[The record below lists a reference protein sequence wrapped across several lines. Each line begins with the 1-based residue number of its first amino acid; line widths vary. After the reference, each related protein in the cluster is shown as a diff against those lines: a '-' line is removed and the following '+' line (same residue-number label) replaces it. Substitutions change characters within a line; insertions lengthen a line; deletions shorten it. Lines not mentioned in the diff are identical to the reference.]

1 MAIFGAEN
9 LVLMK
14 QDNWKKTFAFI
25 WTGQLFSTL
34 SSSVVSFAVIFWLSV
49 ETGSAEVLALAT
61 ISSLLPQLVLGLFT
75 GVLIDRWDRKKTM
88 IIADLYIAL
97 LTAVMAVLFYTGVAE
112 IGFIY
117 VLLALR
123 SIGSAFHV
131 PAMEASVPLLAP
143 KSELMRVAG
152 INNMIFSV
160 STIGAP
166 ALAAIF
172 ISALDMTWVLMFDVV
187 GALIACGSL
196 LFVNI
201 PNPWDKKEDEKEIIS
216 APDSS
221 AAMSDDKV
229 NNNLRTLNL
238 QSKFP
243 DVEGSENDK
252 EILVDGS
259 QFLAGKMGTYQVVE
273 IAGDE
278 EIPGNKSIHSN
289 EIIKESNLKSEI
301 KRFLAELNQGLHEI
315 LKRPGLMWMF
325 IFTIFASL
333 AMVPI
338 STLFPLMTLDH
349 FAGDTYKMSMVEIA
363 WGVGMLVGGGIMSLP
378 KFKFNNVFLINA
390 MYVILG
396 LTFAFSGMMS
406 PEGFYPFVGFTFI
419 GGVAGA
425 IFWGAFTVLLQKSL
439 DSSVLGRVFSI
450 HNSMIMIPAMFS
462 LLATGYIADS
472 IGITTAFVISGAM
485 LIFIGLL
492 SPLLPAIKKFARE
505 TGS

>member
-14 QDNWKKTFAFI
+14 QNNWKKTFAFI

-196 LFVNI
+196 LFVDI
-201 PNPWDKKEDEKEIIS
+201 PNPWDKKDDEKEILS
-216 APDSS
+216 SPDSS
-221 AAMSDDKV
+221 DD
-229 NNNLRTLNL
+229 
-238 QSKFP
+238 S
-243 DVEGSENDK
+243 

-259 QFLAGKMGTYQVVE
+259 QFLAGKMGAYQVVQ
-273 IAGDE
+273 IAGE
-278 EIPGNKSIHSN
+278 EINPRVKEASN
-289 EIIKESNLKSEI
+289 ANVADHVLISKESNLKSEI

-406 PEGFYPFVGFTFI
+406 PQGFYPFVGFTFI

-505 TGS
+505 TDS

>member
-1 MAIFGAEN
+1 MQE
-9 LVLMK
+9 
-14 QDNWKKTFAFI
+14 NWKKTFAFI

-49 ETGSAEVLALAT
+49 QTGSAQVLALAT

-75 GVLIDRWDRKKTM
+75 GVLIDRWDRKRTM
-88 IIADLYIAL
+88 IVADMYIAL
-97 LTAVMAVLFYTGVAE
+97 LTAVMAVLFYMGAAE

-117 VLLALR
+117 ALLALR
-123 SIGSAFHV
+123 SIGSAFHM

-166 ALAAIF
+166 AIAAIF
-172 ISALDMTWVLMFDVV
+172 ISALDMTWVLMFDVL
-187 GALIACGSL
+187 GALIACTSL
-196 LFVNI
+196 LFVKI
-201 PNPWDKKEDEKEIIS
+201 PNPWDKKNSEIS
-216 APDSS
+216 LD
-221 AAMSDDKV
+221 
-229 NNNLRTLNL
+229 N
-238 QSKFP
+238 
-243 DVEGSENDK
+243 
-252 EILVDGS
+252 S
-259 QFLAGKMGTYQVVE
+259 QFLAGKTAAFQ
-273 IAGDE
+273 ITE
-278 EIPGNKSIHSN
+278 ENIN
-289 EIIKESNLKSEI
+289 ESSKETSGRTNITQTEF
-301 KRFLAELNQGLHEI
+301 KRFLTELNQGLHEI

-363 WGVGMLVGGGIMSLP
+363 WGVGMLIGGGIMSLP
-378 KFKFNNVFLINA
+378 KFKFNNVLLINS

-396 LTFAFSGMMS
+396 MTFAFSGLT
-406 PEGFYPFVGFTFI
+406 PAGGFYAFVGFTLI
-419 GGVAGA
+419 GGISGA

-450 HNSMIMIPAMFS
+450 HNSLIMIPAMFS
-462 LLATGYIADS
+462 LIATGYIADY
-472 IGITTAFVISGAM
+472 IGITNAFIISGAM
-485 LIFIGLL
+485 LVFIGLL
-492 SPLLPAIKKFARE
+492 SPFLPAIQKFAKE
-505 TGS
+505 TGN

>member
-14 QDNWKKTFAFI
+14 QQNWKKTFAFI

-49 ETGSAEVLALAT
+49 QTGSAEVLALAT

-196 LFVNI
+196 LFVDI
-201 PNPWDKKEDEKEIIS
+201 PNPWDKKEDEKEIVS

-221 AAMSDDKV
+221 DD
-229 NNNLRTLNL
+229 R
-238 QSKFP
+238 
-243 DVEGSENDK
+243 

-259 QFLAGKMGTYQVVE
+259 QFLAGKMGAYQVVE
-273 IAGDE
+273 T
-278 EIPGNKSIHSN
+278 PK
-289 EIIKESNLKSEI
+289 KEEI

-363 WGVGMLVGGGIMSLP
+363 WGVGMLVGGGMMSLP

-505 TGS
+505 SNG

>member
-1 MAIFGAEN
+1 MQE
-9 LVLMK
+9 
-14 QDNWKKTFAFI
+14 NWKKTFAFI

-49 ETGSAEVLALAT
+49 QTGSAQVLALAT

-75 GVLIDRWDRKKTM
+75 GVLIDRWDRKRTM
-88 IIADLYIAL
+88 IVADMYIAL
-97 LTAVMAVLFYTGVAE
+97 LTAVMAVLFYMGAAQ

-117 VLLALR
+117 ALLALR
-123 SIGSAFHV
+123 SIGSAFHM

-166 ALAAIF
+166 AIAAIF
-172 ISALDMTWVLMFDVV
+172 ISALDMTWVLMFDVL
-187 GALIACGSL
+187 GALIACTSL
-196 LFVNI
+196 LFVKI
-201 PNPWDKKEDEKEIIS
+201 PNPWDKKNAEIS
-216 APDSS
+216 LD
-221 AAMSDDKV
+221 
-229 NNNLRTLNL
+229 N
-238 QSKFP
+238 
-243 DVEGSENDK
+243 
-252 EILVDGS
+252 S
-259 QFLAGKMGTYQVVE
+259 QFLAGKTAAFQ
-273 IAGDE
+273 ITE
-278 EIPGNKSIHSN
+278 ENIN
-289 EIIKESNLKSEI
+289 ESSKETSGKTNITQTEL
-301 KRFLAELNQGLHEI
+301 KRFLSELNQGLHEI

-363 WGVGMLVGGGIMSLP
+363 WGVGMLIGGGIMSLP
-378 KFKFNNVFLINA
+378 KFKFNNVLLINS

-396 LTFAFSGMMS
+396 MTFAFSGMT
-406 PEGFYPFVGFTFI
+406 PAGGFYAFVGFTLI
-419 GGVAGA
+419 GGISGA

-450 HNSMIMIPAMFS
+450 HNSLIMIPAMFS
-462 LLATGYIADS
+462 LIATGYIADY
-472 IGITTAFVISGAM
+472 IGITNAFIISGGM
-485 LIFIGLL
+485 LVFIGLL
-492 SPLLPAIKKFARE
+492 SPFLPAIQKFAKE
-505 TGS
+505 TGN

>member
-1 MAIFGAEN
+1 MQE
-9 LVLMK
+9 
-14 QDNWKKTFAFI
+14 NWKKTFAFI

-49 ETGSAEVLALAT
+49 QTGSAQVLALAT

-75 GVLIDRWDRKKTM
+75 GVLIDRWDRKRTM
-88 IIADLYIAL
+88 IVADMYIAL
-97 LTAVMAVLFYTGVAE
+97 LTAVMAVLFYMGAAE

-117 VLLALR
+117 ALLALR
-123 SIGSAFHV
+123 SIGSAFHM

-166 ALAAIF
+166 AIAAIF
-172 ISALDMTWVLMFDVV
+172 ISALDMTWVLMFDVL
-187 GALIACGSL
+187 GALIACTSL
-196 LFVNI
+196 LFVKI
-201 PNPWDKKEDEKEIIS
+201 PNPWDKKNSEIS
-216 APDSS
+216 LD
-221 AAMSDDKV
+221 
-229 NNNLRTLNL
+229 N
-238 QSKFP
+238 
-243 DVEGSENDK
+243 
-252 EILVDGS
+252 S
-259 QFLAGKMGTYQVVE
+259 QFLAGKTAAFQ
-273 IAGDE
+273 ITE
-278 EIPGNKSIHSN
+278 ENIN
-289 EIIKESNLKSEI
+289 ESSKETSGRTNITQTEF
-301 KRFLAELNQGLHEI
+301 KRFLSELNQGLHEI

-363 WGVGMLVGGGIMSLP
+363 WGVGMLIGGGIMSLP
-378 KFKFNNVFLINA
+378 KFKFNNVLLINS

-396 LTFAFSGMMS
+396 MTFAFSGLT
-406 PEGFYPFVGFTFI
+406 PAGGFYAFVGFTLI
-419 GGVAGA
+419 GGVSGA

-450 HNSMIMIPAMFS
+450 HNSLIMIPAMFS
-462 LLATGYIADS
+462 LIATGYIADN
-472 IGITTAFVISGAM
+472 IGITNAFIISGAM
-485 LIFIGLL
+485 LVFIGLL
-492 SPLLPAIKKFARE
+492 SPFLPAIQKFAKE
-505 TGS
+505 TGN

>member
-1 MAIFGAEN
+1 MQE
-9 LVLMK
+9 
-14 QDNWKKTFAFI
+14 NWKKTFAFI

-49 ETGSAEVLALAT
+49 QTGSAQVLALAT

-75 GVLIDRWDRKKTM
+75 GVLIDRWDRKRTM
-88 IIADLYIAL
+88 IVADMYIAL
-97 LTAVMAVLFYTGVAE
+97 LTAVMAVLFYMGAAE

-117 VLLALR
+117 ALLALR
-123 SIGSAFHV
+123 SIGSAFHM

-166 ALAAIF
+166 AIAAIF
-172 ISALDMTWVLMFDVV
+172 ISALDMTWVLMFDVL
-187 GALIACGSL
+187 GALIACTSL
-196 LFVNI
+196 LFVKI
-201 PNPWDKKEDEKEIIS
+201 PNPWDKKNSEIS
-216 APDSS
+216 LD
-221 AAMSDDKV
+221 
-229 NNNLRTLNL
+229 N
-238 QSKFP
+238 
-243 DVEGSENDK
+243 
-252 EILVDGS
+252 S
-259 QFLAGKMGTYQVVE
+259 QFLAGKTAAFQ
-273 IAGDE
+273 ITE
-278 EIPGNKSIHSN
+278 ENIN
-289 EIIKESNLKSEI
+289 ESSKETSGRTNITQTEF
-301 KRFLAELNQGLHEI
+301 KRFLSELNQGLHEI

-363 WGVGMLVGGGIMSLP
+363 WGVGMLIGGGIMSLP
-378 KFKFNNVFLINA
+378 KFKFNNVLLINS

-396 LTFAFSGMMS
+396 MTFAFSGLT
-406 PEGFYPFVGFTFI
+406 PAGGFYAFVGFTLI
-419 GGVAGA
+419 GGISGA

-450 HNSMIMIPAMFS
+450 HNSLIMIPAMFS
-462 LLATGYIADS
+462 LIATGYIADY
-472 IGITTAFVISGAM
+472 IGITNAFIISGAM
-485 LIFIGLL
+485 LVFIGLL
-492 SPLLPAIKKFARE
+492 SPFLPAIQKFAKE
-505 TGS
+505 TGN

>member
-1 MAIFGAEN
+1 MQE
-9 LVLMK
+9 
-14 QDNWKKTFAFI
+14 NWKKTFAFI

-49 ETGSAEVLALAT
+49 QTGSAQVLALAT

-75 GVLIDRWDRKKTM
+75 GVLIDRWDRKRTM
-88 IIADLYIAL
+88 IVADMYIAL
-97 LTAVMAVLFYTGVAE
+97 LTAVMAVLFYMGAAQ

-117 VLLALR
+117 ALLALR
-123 SIGSAFHV
+123 SIGSAFHM

-166 ALAAIF
+166 AIAAIF
-172 ISALDMTWVLMFDVV
+172 ISALDMTWVLMFDVL
-187 GALIACGSL
+187 GALIACTSL
-196 LFVNI
+196 LFVKI
-201 PNPWDKKEDEKEIIS
+201 PNPWDKKNAEIS
-216 APDSS
+216 LD
-221 AAMSDDKV
+221 
-229 NNNLRTLNL
+229 N
-238 QSKFP
+238 
-243 DVEGSENDK
+243 
-252 EILVDGS
+252 S
-259 QFLAGKMGTYQVVE
+259 QFLAGKTAAFQ
-273 IAGDE
+273 ITE
-278 EIPGNKSIHSN
+278 ENINESSKEKSGKTNITQT
-289 EIIKESNLKSEI
+289 EF
-301 KRFLAELNQGLHEI
+301 KRFLSELNQGLHEI

-363 WGVGMLVGGGIMSLP
+363 WGVGMLIGGGIMSLP
-378 KFKFNNVFLINA
+378 KFKFNNVLLINS

-396 LTFAFSGMMS
+396 MTFAFSGMT
-406 PEGFYPFVGFTFI
+406 PAGGFYAFVGFTLI
-419 GGVAGA
+419 GGISGA

-450 HNSMIMIPAMFS
+450 HNSLIMIPAMFS
-462 LLATGYIADS
+462 LIATGYIADY
-472 IGITTAFVISGAM
+472 IGITNAFIISGGM
-485 LIFIGLL
+485 LVFIGLL
-492 SPLLPAIKKFARE
+492 SPFLPAIQKFAKE
-505 TGS
+505 TGN

>member
-1 MAIFGAEN
+1 MQE
-9 LVLMK
+9 
-14 QDNWKKTFAFI
+14 NWKKTFAFI

-49 ETGSAEVLALAT
+49 QTGSAQVLALAT

-75 GVLIDRWDRKKTM
+75 GVLIDRWDRKRTM
-88 IIADLYIAL
+88 IVADMYIAL
-97 LTAVMAVLFYTGVAE
+97 LTAVMAVLFYMGAAE

-117 VLLALR
+117 ALLALR
-123 SIGSAFHV
+123 SIGSAFHM

-166 ALAAIF
+166 AIAAIF
-172 ISALDMTWVLMFDVV
+172 ISALDMTWVLMFDVL
-187 GALIACGSL
+187 GALIACTSL
-196 LFVNI
+196 LFVKI
-201 PNPWDKKEDEKEIIS
+201 PNPWDKKNSEIS
-216 APDSS
+216 LD
-221 AAMSDDKV
+221 
-229 NNNLRTLNL
+229 N
-238 QSKFP
+238 
-243 DVEGSENDK
+243 
-252 EILVDGS
+252 S
-259 QFLAGKMGTYQVVE
+259 QFLAGKTAAFQ
-273 IAGDE
+273 ITE
-278 EIPGNKSIHSN
+278 ENIN
-289 EIIKESNLKSEI
+289 ESSKETSGRTNITQTEF
-301 KRFLAELNQGLHEI
+301 KRFLSELNQGLHEI

-363 WGVGMLVGGGIMSLP
+363 WGVGMLIGGGIMSLP
-378 KFKFNNVFLINA
+378 KFKFNNVLLINS

-396 LTFAFSGMMS
+396 MTFAFSGLT
-406 PEGFYPFVGFTFI
+406 PAGGFYAFVGFTLI
-419 GGVAGA
+419 GGISGA

-450 HNSMIMIPAMFS
+450 HNSLIMIPAMFS
-462 LLATGYIADS
+462 LIATGYIADN
-472 IGITTAFVISGAM
+472 IGITNAFIISGAM
-485 LIFIGLL
+485 LVFIGLL
-492 SPLLPAIKKFARE
+492 SPFLPAIQKFAKE
-505 TGS
+505 TGN

>member
-1 MAIFGAEN
+1 MQE
-9 LVLMK
+9 
-14 QDNWKKTFAFI
+14 NWKKTFAFI

-49 ETGSAEVLALAT
+49 QTGSAQVLALAT

-75 GVLIDRWDRKKTM
+75 GVLIDRWDRKRTM
-88 IIADLYIAL
+88 IVADMYIAL
-97 LTAVMAVLFYTGVAE
+97 LTAVMAVLFYMGAAE

-117 VLLALR
+117 ALLALR
-123 SIGSAFHV
+123 SIGSAFHM

-166 ALAAIF
+166 AIAAIF
-172 ISALDMTWVLMFDVV
+172 ISALDMTWVLMFDVL
-187 GALIACGSL
+187 GALIACTSL
-196 LFVNI
+196 LFVKI
-201 PNPWDKKEDEKEIIS
+201 PNPWDKKNSEIS
-216 APDSS
+216 LD
-221 AAMSDDKV
+221 
-229 NNNLRTLNL
+229 N
-238 QSKFP
+238 
-243 DVEGSENDK
+243 
-252 EILVDGS
+252 S
-259 QFLAGKMGTYQVVE
+259 QFLAGKTAAFQ
-273 IAGDE
+273 ITE
-278 EIPGNKSIHSN
+278 ENIN
-289 EIIKESNLKSEI
+289 ESSKETSGRTNITQTEF
-301 KRFLAELNQGLHEI
+301 KRFLTELNQGLHEI

-363 WGVGMLVGGGIMSLP
+363 WGVGMLIGGGIMSLP
-378 KFKFNNVFLINA
+378 KFKFNNVLLINS

-396 LTFAFSGMMS
+396 MTFAFSGLT
-406 PEGFYPFVGFTFI
+406 PAGGFYAFVGFTLI
-419 GGVAGA
+419 GGISGA

-450 HNSMIMIPAMFS
+450 HNSLIMIPAMFS
-462 LLATGYIADS
+462 LIATGYIADN
-472 IGITTAFVISGAM
+472 IGITNAFIISGAM
-485 LIFIGLL
+485 LVFIGLL
-492 SPLLPAIKKFARE
+492 SPFLPAIQKFAKE
-505 TGS
+505 TGN

>member
-1 MAIFGAEN
+1 MQE
-9 LVLMK
+9 
-14 QDNWKKTFAFI
+14 NWKKTFAFI

-49 ETGSAEVLALAT
+49 QTGSAQVLALAT

-75 GVLIDRWDRKKTM
+75 GVLIDRWDRKRTM
-88 IIADLYIAL
+88 IVADLYIAL
-97 LTAVMAVLFYTGVAE
+97 LTAVMAVLFYMGAAE
-112 IGFIY
+112 IGLIY
-117 VLLALR
+117 ALLALR
-123 SIGSAFHV
+123 SIGSAFHM

-166 ALAAIF
+166 AIAAIF
-172 ISALDMTWVLMFDVV
+172 ISALDMTWVLMFDVL
-187 GALIACGSL
+187 GALIACTSL
-196 LFVNI
+196 LFVKI
-201 PNPWDKKEDEKEIIS
+201 PNPWDKKNAEIS
-216 APDSS
+216 LD
-221 AAMSDDKV
+221 
-229 NNNLRTLNL
+229 N
-238 QSKFP
+238 
-243 DVEGSENDK
+243 
-252 EILVDGS
+252 S
-259 QFLAGKMGTYQVVE
+259 QFLAGKTAAFQ
-273 IAGDE
+273 INE
-278 EIPGNKSIHSN
+278 EDIN
-289 EIIKESNLKSEI
+289 ESPNETSGKTNITQTEF

-363 WGVGMLVGGGIMSLP
+363 WGVGMLIGGGIMSLP
-378 KFKFNNVFLINA
+378 KFKFNNVLLINS

-396 LTFAFSGMMS
+396 MTFAFSGLT
-406 PEGFYPFVGFTFI
+406 PPGGFYAFVGFTLI
-419 GGVAGA
+419 GGISGA

-450 HNSMIMIPAMFS
+450 HNSLIMIPAMFS
-462 LLATGYIADS
+462 LIATGYIADY
-472 IGITTAFVISGAM
+472 IGITNAFIISGAM
-485 LIFIGLL
+485 LVFIGLL
-492 SPLLPAIKKFARE
+492 SPFLPAIQKFAKE
-505 TGS
+505 SGN

>member
-1 MAIFGAEN
+1 MQE
-9 LVLMK
+9 
-14 QDNWKKTFAFI
+14 NWKKTFAFI

-49 ETGSAEVLALAT
+49 QTGSAQVLALAT

-75 GVLIDRWDRKKTM
+75 GVLIDRWDRKRTM
-88 IIADLYIAL
+88 IVADLYIAL
-97 LTAVMAVLFYTGVAE
+97 LTAVMAVLFYMGAAE
-112 IGFIY
+112 IGLIY
-117 VLLALR
+117 ALLALR
-123 SIGSAFHV
+123 SIGSAFHM

-166 ALAAIF
+166 AIAAIF
-172 ISALDMTWVLMFDVV
+172 ISALDMTWVLMFDVL
-187 GALIACGSL
+187 GALIACTSL
-196 LFVNI
+196 LFVKI
-201 PNPWDKKEDEKEIIS
+201 PNPWDKKNAEIS
-216 APDSS
+216 LD
-221 AAMSDDKV
+221 
-229 NNNLRTLNL
+229 N
-238 QSKFP
+238 
-243 DVEGSENDK
+243 
-252 EILVDGS
+252 S
-259 QFLAGKMGTYQVVE
+259 QFLAGKTAAFQ
-273 IAGDE
+273 INE
-278 EIPGNKSIHSN
+278 EDIN
-289 EIIKESNLKSEI
+289 ESPNETSGKTNITQTEF

-363 WGVGMLVGGGIMSLP
+363 WGVGMLIGGGIMSLP
-378 KFKFNNVFLINA
+378 KFKFNNVLLINS

-396 LTFAFSGMMS
+396 MTFAFSGLT
-406 PEGFYPFVGFTFI
+406 PPGGFYAFVGFTLI
-419 GGVAGA
+419 GGISGA

-450 HNSMIMIPAMFS
+450 HNSLIMIPAMFS
-462 LLATGYIADS
+462 LIATGYIADY
-472 IGITTAFVISGAM
+472 IGITNAFIISGAM
-485 LIFIGLL
+485 LVFIGLL
-492 SPLLPAIKKFARE
+492 SPFLPAIKKFAKE
-505 TGS
+505 SGN

>member
-1 MAIFGAEN
+1 MQE
-9 LVLMK
+9 
-14 QDNWKKTFAFI
+14 NWKKTFAFI

-49 ETGSAEVLALAT
+49 QTGSAQVLALAT

-75 GVLIDRWDRKKTM
+75 GVLIDRWDRKRTM
-88 IIADLYIAL
+88 IVADMYIAL
-97 LTAVMAVLFYTGVAE
+97 LTAVMAVLFYMGAAE

-117 VLLALR
+117 ALLALR
-123 SIGSAFHV
+123 SIGSAFHM

-166 ALAAIF
+166 AIAAIF
-172 ISALDMTWVLMFDVV
+172 ISALDMTWVLMFDVL
-187 GALIACGSL
+187 GALIACTSL
-196 LFVNI
+196 LFVKI
-201 PNPWDKKEDEKEIIS
+201 PNPWDKKNADIS
-216 APDSS
+216 LD
-221 AAMSDDKV
+221 
-229 NNNLRTLNL
+229 N
-238 QSKFP
+238 
-243 DVEGSENDK
+243 
-252 EILVDGS
+252 S
-259 QFLAGKMGTYQVVE
+259 QFLAGKTAAFQ
-273 IAGDE
+273 ITE
-278 EIPGNKSIHSN
+278 ENINESSKEKSGKTNITQT
-289 EIIKESNLKSEI
+289 EF
-301 KRFLAELNQGLHEI
+301 KRFLSELNQGLHEI

-363 WGVGMLVGGGIMSLP
+363 WGVGMLIGGGIMSLP
-378 KFKFNNVFLINA
+378 KFKFNNVLLINS

-396 LTFAFSGMMS
+396 MTFAFSGMT
-406 PEGFYPFVGFTFI
+406 PAGGFYAFVGFTLI
-419 GGVAGA
+419 GGISGA

-450 HNSMIMIPAMFS
+450 HNSLIMIPAMFS
-462 LLATGYIADS
+462 LIATGYIADY
-472 IGITTAFVISGAM
+472 IGITNAFIISGGM
-485 LIFIGLL
+485 LVFIGLL
-492 SPLLPAIKKFARE
+492 SPFLPAIQKFAKE
-505 TGS
+505 TGN

>member
-1 MAIFGAEN
+1 MQE
-9 LVLMK
+9 
-14 QDNWKKTFAFI
+14 NWKKTFAFI

-49 ETGSAEVLALAT
+49 QTGSAQVLALAT

-75 GVLIDRWDRKKTM
+75 GVLIDRWDRKRTM
-88 IIADLYIAL
+88 IVADLYIAL
-97 LTAVMAVLFYTGVAE
+97 LTAVMAVLFYMGAAE
-112 IGFIY
+112 IGLIY
-117 VLLALR
+117 ALLALR
-123 SIGSAFHV
+123 SIGSAFHM

-166 ALAAIF
+166 AIAAIF
-172 ISALDMTWVLMFDVV
+172 ISALDMTWVLMFDVL
-187 GALIACGSL
+187 GALIACTSL
-196 LFVNI
+196 LFVKI
-201 PNPWDKKEDEKEIIS
+201 PNPWDKKTTEIS
-216 APDSS
+216 LD
-221 AAMSDDKV
+221 
-229 NNNLRTLNL
+229 N
-238 QSKFP
+238 
-243 DVEGSENDK
+243 
-252 EILVDGS
+252 S
-259 QFLAGKMGTYQVVE
+259 QFLAGKTAAFQ
-273 IAGDE
+273 INE
-278 EIPGNKSIHSN
+278 EDINESSN
-289 EIIKESNLKSEI
+289 ETSGKTNITQTEF

-363 WGVGMLVGGGIMSLP
+363 WGVGMLIGGGIMSLP
-378 KFKFNNVFLINA
+378 KFKFNNVLLINS

-396 LTFAFSGMMS
+396 MTFAFSGLT
-406 PEGFYPFVGFTFI
+406 PPGGFYAFVGFTLI
-419 GGVAGA
+419 GGISGA

-450 HNSMIMIPAMFS
+450 HNSLIMIPAMFS
-462 LLATGYIADS
+462 LIATGYIADY
-472 IGITTAFVISGAM
+472 IGITNAFIISGAM
-485 LIFIGLL
+485 LVFIGLL
-492 SPLLPAIKKFARE
+492 SPFLPAIKKFAKE
-505 TGS
+505 SGN

>member
-1 MAIFGAEN
+1 MQE
-9 LVLMK
+9 
-14 QDNWKKTFAFI
+14 NWKKTFAFI

-49 ETGSAEVLALAT
+49 QTGSAQVLALAT

-75 GVLIDRWDRKKTM
+75 GVLIDRWDRKRTM
-88 IIADLYIAL
+88 IVADMYIAL
-97 LTAVMAVLFYTGVAE
+97 LTAVMAVLFYMGAAQ

-117 VLLALR
+117 ALLALR
-123 SIGSAFHV
+123 SIGSAFHM

-166 ALAAIF
+166 AIAAIF
-172 ISALDMTWVLMFDVV
+172 ISALDMTWVLMFDVL
-187 GALIACGSL
+187 GALIACTSL
-196 LFVNI
+196 LFVKI
-201 PNPWDKKEDEKEIIS
+201 PNPWDKKNAEIS
-216 APDSS
+216 LD
-221 AAMSDDKV
+221 
-229 NNNLRTLNL
+229 N
-238 QSKFP
+238 
-243 DVEGSENDK
+243 
-252 EILVDGS
+252 S
-259 QFLAGKMGTYQVVE
+259 QFLAGKTAAFQ
-273 IAGDE
+273 ITE
-278 EIPGNKSIHSN
+278 ENIN
-289 EIIKESNLKSEI
+289 ESSKETSGKTNITQTEF
-301 KRFLAELNQGLHEI
+301 KRFLSELNQGLHEI

-363 WGVGMLVGGGIMSLP
+363 WGVGMLIGGGIMSLP
-378 KFKFNNVFLINA
+378 KFKFNNVLLINS

-396 LTFAFSGMMS
+396 MTFAFSGMT
-406 PEGFYPFVGFTFI
+406 PAGGFYAFVGFTLI
-419 GGVAGA
+419 GGISGA

-450 HNSMIMIPAMFS
+450 HNSLIMIPAMFS
-462 LLATGYIADS
+462 LIATGYIADY
-472 IGITTAFVISGAM
+472 IGITNAFVISGGM
-485 LIFIGLL
+485 LVFIGLL
-492 SPLLPAIKKFARE
+492 SPFLPAIQKFAKE
-505 TGS
+505 TGN

>member
-1 MAIFGAEN
+1 MQE
-9 LVLMK
+9 
-14 QDNWKKTFAFI
+14 NWKKTFAFI

-49 ETGSAEVLALAT
+49 QTGSAQVLALAT

-75 GVLIDRWDRKKTM
+75 GVLIDRWDRKRTM
-88 IIADLYIAL
+88 IVADMYIAL
-97 LTAVMAVLFYTGVAE
+97 LTAVMAVLFYMGAAE

-117 VLLALR
+117 ALLALR
-123 SIGSAFHV
+123 SIGSAFHM

-166 ALAAIF
+166 AIAAIF
-172 ISALDMTWVLMFDVV
+172 ISALDMTWVLMFDVL
-187 GALIACGSL
+187 GALIACTSL
-196 LFVNI
+196 LFVKI
-201 PNPWDKKEDEKEIIS
+201 PNPWDKKNSEIS
-216 APDSS
+216 LD
-221 AAMSDDKV
+221 
-229 NNNLRTLNL
+229 N
-238 QSKFP
+238 
-243 DVEGSENDK
+243 
-252 EILVDGS
+252 S
-259 QFLAGKMGTYQVVE
+259 QFLAGKTAAFQ
-273 IAGDE
+273 ITE
-278 EIPGNKSIHSN
+278 ENIN
-289 EIIKESNLKSEI
+289 ESSKETSGRTNITQTEF
-301 KRFLAELNQGLHEI
+301 KRFLTELNQGLHEI

-363 WGVGMLVGGGIMSLP
+363 WGVGMLIGGGIMSLP
-378 KFKFNNVFLINA
+378 KFKFNNVLLINS

-396 LTFAFSGMMS
+396 MTFAFSGLT
-406 PEGFYPFVGFTFI
+406 PAGGFYAFVGFTLI
-419 GGVAGA
+419 GGVSGA

-450 HNSMIMIPAMFS
+450 HNSLIMIPAMFS
-462 LLATGYIADS
+462 LIATGYIADN
-472 IGITTAFVISGAM
+472 IGITNAFIISGAM
-485 LIFIGLL
+485 LVFIGLL
-492 SPLLPAIKKFARE
+492 SPFLPAIQKFAKE
-505 TGS
+505 TGN

>member
-1 MAIFGAEN
+1 MQE
-9 LVLMK
+9 
-14 QDNWKKTFAFI
+14 NWKKTFAFI

-49 ETGSAEVLALAT
+49 QTGSAQVLALAT

-75 GVLIDRWDRKKTM
+75 GVLIDRWDRKRTM
-88 IIADLYIAL
+88 IVADMYIAL
-97 LTAVMAVLFYTGVAE
+97 LTAVMAVLFYMGAAE

-117 VLLALR
+117 ALLALR
-123 SIGSAFHV
+123 SIGSAFHM

-166 ALAAIF
+166 AIAAIF
-172 ISALDMTWVLMFDVV
+172 ISALDMTWVLMFDVL
-187 GALIACGSL
+187 GALIACTSL
-196 LFVNI
+196 LFVKI
-201 PNPWDKKEDEKEIIS
+201 PNPWDKKNSEIS
-216 APDSS
+216 LD
-221 AAMSDDKV
+221 
-229 NNNLRTLNL
+229 N
-238 QSKFP
+238 
-243 DVEGSENDK
+243 
-252 EILVDGS
+252 S
-259 QFLAGKMGTYQVVE
+259 QFLAGKTAAFQ
-273 IAGDE
+273 ITE
-278 EIPGNKSIHSN
+278 ENIN
-289 EIIKESNLKSEI
+289 ESSKETSGRTNITQTEF
-301 KRFLAELNQGLHEI
+301 KRFLSELNQGLHEI

-363 WGVGMLVGGGIMSLP
+363 WGVGMLIGGGIMSLP
-378 KFKFNNVFLINA
+378 KFKFNNVLLINS

-396 LTFAFSGMMS
+396 MTFAFSGLT
-406 PEGFYPFVGFTFI
+406 PAGGFYAFVGFTLI
-419 GGVAGA
+419 GGISGA

-450 HNSMIMIPAMFS
+450 HNSLIMIPAMFS
-462 LLATGYIADS
+462 LIATGYIADY
-472 IGITTAFVISGAM
+472 IGITNAFIISGAI
-485 LIFIGLL
+485 LVFIGLL
-492 SPLLPAIKKFARE
+492 SPFLPAIQKFAKE
-505 TGS
+505 TGN